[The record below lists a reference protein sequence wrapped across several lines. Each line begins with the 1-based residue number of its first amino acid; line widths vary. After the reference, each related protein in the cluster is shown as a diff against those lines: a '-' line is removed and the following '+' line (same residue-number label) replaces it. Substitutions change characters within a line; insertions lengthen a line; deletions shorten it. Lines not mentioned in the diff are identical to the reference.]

1 MYPPVPDST
10 SCAMKNHPILTAFLV
25 LFGLF
30 FFVFIGVLVVGMQG
44 SGTFSHEPLVVVN
57 IEGPIFDSTEIVK
70 ELHELASDESVKA
83 VVIRLDSPGGA
94 VGPSQEIYREVMKL
108 RATKKIVASMGTVA
122 ASGAY
127 YIASASHH
135 IVANAG
141 TITGS
146 IGVIMENFGLQ
157 ELIQKVLVEP
167 RVVKSGTYKDV
178 GSPFRAFTEMDKA
191 YLQQLIDDMYNQF
204 LNDVSVGREIKLEKL
219 KQIADGRI
227 YTGQQALAEG
237 LVDELGNLY
246 DAIGA
251 AQKLAE
257 LPADSNI
264 RWPKEPTPLEK
275 FLDGGAGKSM
285 LTVFAERFGLS
296 RIPLLFFAGESL

>member
-1 MYPPVPDST
+1 
-10 SCAMKNHPILTAFLV
+10 MKNHPILTAFLV

-30 FFVFIGVLVVGMQG
+30 FFVFIVVAVVGMKS
-44 SGTFSHEPLVVVN
+44 SGAFSHEPLVVVN

-127 YIASASHH
+127 YIASAANH
-135 IVANAG
+135 IVANSG

-178 GSPFRAFTEMDKA
+178 GSPFRAFTEMDKQ

-204 LNDVSVGREIKLEKL
+204 LNDVSVGREIELEKL

-227 YTGQQALAEG
+227 YTGQQALTQG

-246 DAIGA
+246 DAISA

-257 LPADSNI
+257 LPLDSKI
-264 RWPKEPTPLEK
+264 RWPKEPTALER

-285 LTVFAERFGLS
+285 LSVFAERFGLS